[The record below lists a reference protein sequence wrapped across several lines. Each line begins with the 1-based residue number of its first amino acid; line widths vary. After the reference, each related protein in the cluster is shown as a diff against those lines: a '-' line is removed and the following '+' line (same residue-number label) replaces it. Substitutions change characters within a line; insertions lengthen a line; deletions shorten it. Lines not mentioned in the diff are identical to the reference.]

1 MLKLNASY
9 SKKIPAESEYSSQ
22 SYHASVEIELSD
34 GLQSDE
40 LKTKIHDT
48 FNLVKNAV
56 EDEIGSRDQ
65 KRPDQNRPGQNKR
78 SQSQDNAAPASN
90 KQIKYLLDLA
100 RQHNFDINA
109 AIRRLRVENVYEL
122 TRLQCSGLIDEILGK
137 QKAA

>member
-22 SYHASVEIELSD
+22 SYHASVELELSD

-65 KRPDQNRPGQNKR
+65 KRPAQNRNP
-78 SQSQDNAAPASN
+78 QSQDNAVPASN

-100 RQHNFDINA
+100 QQYRFDINA
-109 AIRRLRVENVYEL
+109 AIRRLRVENVYKL
-122 TRLQCSGLIDEILGK
+122 TRQQCSSLIDEILGK
-137 QKAA
+137 EKAA